1 MAELHKVGRWFSL
14 DGQRAFTWIIIIIII
29 IIIQADRHPISCG
42 ERPLIDVPG
51 GSRIVGGTNAPPG
64 AWPWQVSLQFYRY
77 RSKQHSHVCGGSIIN
92 SSWVATAAHCFPSS
106 LQNADYW
113 RVVAGLR
120 KLSAP
125 DQNVQIRQV
134 SQIFIHAR
142 YSESTNDNDLAL
154 MKLKSP
160 FVYSDYVQ
168 PVCWPTPAVEKLQLS
183 LCFISGWGHTSF
195 KGTGSD
201 TLQQAQVGSI
211 PLSTC
216 NQKGWYGGFLTDN
229 MKCAGF
235 EEGGVDTCQGDS
247 GGPLQCFNEEDDRFY
262 LSGITSFGSGCARA
276 KLPGVY
282 VRTARYVGWLRSFV
296 SIQSGSSLGSVRWT
310 PLDLLL
316 LILVGAFFINRLV

>member
-1 MAELHKVGRWFSL
+1 MESRVFLFYFVVAACGGTRVEATENVTF
-14 DGQRAFTWIIIIIII
+14 
-29 IIIQADRHPISCG
+29 SCG
-42 ERPLIDVPG
+42 ERPLMGVPG

-262 LSGITSFGSGCARA
+262 LSGITSFGSGCASA